1 MAWRGIFREC
11 YFFFVG
17 SPFIS
22 FLYSSRKM
30 TGRTLSS
37 SASLRRR
44 FIFHGFAELSCCV
57 PQSGCRTFFLI
68 KKTHLTIAI
77 LCNAP
82 AAAIDR
88 RMSDPSSRNRKPPD
102 SIFFFWLSPA
112 ARPRFSKRKK
122 MEANEVLA
130 PKQMDSPVSDRPSS
144 GLGNKTE
151 PIFFSSP
158 PNQRDFY
165 EEVVDSLFFFYLLPD
180 QTWLRRF
187 HEPNRTHP
195 TISHIRS
202 FAVVVVFFL
211 QVRTKSL
218 ERITLDGTK
227 AAGGA
232 VRRSAG

>member
-57 PQSGCRTFFLI
+57 PQSGCRTFFFI
-68 KKTHLTIAI
+68 KKTHITIAI

-122 MEANEVLA
+122 MEANEKCWRQSKWIRQFPTGQV
-130 PKQMDSPVSDRPSS
+130 PDWVTKRSQ
-144 GLGNKTE
+144 
-151 PIFFSSP
+151 
-158 PNQRDFY
+158 
-165 EEVVDSLFFFYLLPD
+165 FFF
-180 QTWLRRF
+180 LRRQTSGIF
-187 HEPNRTHP
+187 TR
-195 TISHIRS
+195 
-202 FAVVVVFFL
+202 
-211 QVRTKSL
+211 K
-218 ERITLDGTK
+218 
-227 AAGGA
+227 
-232 VRRSAG
+232 